1 VNSANPS
8 TADGDTTDE
17 DVAPPATLRPQNS
30 QIRRQSPS
38 ATSSVA
44 NTPKPFPRSKRSR
57 KGPVLGSFVVDQ
69 QKAMAFIDPNT
80 KQLRIQR
87 ARSPFLNPFLQNSTE
102 SSAGNSPQVPFQA
115 LSYDSDQSSQ
125 SHLFTGPSD
134 VMMSGVFGGVPGQ
147 RYQNGRYVVEAP
159 GQLLIG
165 PPEAFYAFTSFR
177 ADGTPDTDGFED
189 LATEDEEFDNDGDLL
204 DYFLDM
210 DADDDEDE
218 EEDMDGDES
227 STPLTTDAAETAASS
242 HTSKI
247 SQDMLNHF
255 DRGVVNS
262 FRNNQD
268 RYRTISRLAHDTS
281 NLAAPVRTGKSAE
294 ALMTPPRKRKSNTT
308 SEKRAPRRLPM
319 MGGFR

>member
-1 VNSANPS
+1 MAVANPLI
-8 TADGDTTDE
+8 ADGDTTDE

-30 QIRRQSPS
+30 QIRRRSPS
-38 ATSSVA
+38 ATHSAA
-44 NTPKPFPRSKRSR
+44 NTPKPFPRSKRSQ

-87 ARSPFLNPFLQNSTE
+87 ARSPFVNPFLQNSTE
-102 SSAGNSPQVPFQA
+102 SSAGNSPQVPFQVLA
-115 LSYDSDQSSQ
+115 YDSDQSSQ

-147 RYQNGRYVVEAP
+147 RYQNGRFVVEAP

-165 PPEAFYAFTSFR
+165 PPEAFYPFIPIR
-177 ADGTPDTDGFED
+177 DDGTPDSDIDEEIT
-189 LATEDEEFDNDGDLL
+189 TEDEFEDDGDLL
-204 DYFLDM
+204 SFFLDM
-210 DADDDEDE
+210 DGEDDDDDDDDEELD
-218 EEDMDGDES
+218 DDATS
-227 STPLTTDAAETAASS
+227 PTTTDAAEATPS
-242 HTSKI
+242 HTRNI
-247 SQDMLNHF
+247 SQAMIDHF

-268 RYRTISRLAHDTS
+268 RYRTVSRLPHDTS
-281 NLAAPVRTGKSAE
+281 SLSTPVRRGKTAE
-294 ALMTPPRKRKSNTT
+294 TLMTPPRKRKSSNTH
-308 SEKRAPRRLPM
+308 EQRAVRRLPV